1 MDLLNTCKFLWAL
14 LYSHLSFAWY
24 LPVCNFETFEFV
36 LLTVVTWMMFLPL
49 CSVILLASTSPAP
62 PCFPRDLISLLFTI
76 HESYLEFT
84 PRLQLTSLMG
94 SEQARVKWDP
104 LYHNLKSHLL
114 LQQMYHIP
122 SLCLTGS
129 DGRESV
135 CNAGDSGSIPGSG
148 RSPGEGNGCPLQCSC
163 LGNPT
168 DRGTWRAYSP
178 RGHKEADLTERLTLS
193 FHFCLGH
200 FLCALS
206 GFGGGK
212 WEGGARASVL

>member
-1 MDLLNTCKFLWAL
+1 MLSPWLNFSTLHNPW
-14 LYSHLSFAWY
+14 
-24 LPVCNFETFEFV
+24 
-36 LLTVVTWMMFLPL
+36 
-49 CSVILLASTSPAP
+49 ILLRVHPQTTADTFDGIWAG
-62 PCFPRDLISLLFTI
+62 
-76 HESYLEFT
+76 
-84 PRLQLTSLMG
+84 Q
-94 SEQARVKWDP
+94 SEMDP

-114 LQQMYHIP
+114 LQQMYHIL

-178 RGHKEADLTERLTLS
+178 RGHKKADLTEPLTLS